1 MWIKC
6 ITCEALA
13 RPVYLCAAHSPHIID
28 VELLKRGLHNTPTSL
43 RERLQA
49 IIDQASVPPYDAVV
63 LVYGLCGQ
71 ATSGLIAGKIP
82 LVIPKAHDCIT
93 LFLGSRQCYQ
103 EQFEGHPG
111 TFWYAQ
117 DYIERDDGSESA
129 LAMGS
134 GTDVQLEAVY
144 DEYVQ
149 KYGKENADYLMEV
162 MGAWQDHYQRAVFID
177 MGLPDA
183 NGVEAKAREQA
194 ARRGWT
200 FDRISG
206 DMFLIRR
213 LLNGDWDTD
222 FLVVPPGQRVRM
234 TYDEDVIGV
243 ETPQ

>member
-28 VELLKRGLHNTPTSL
+28 VELLRRGLHNTPGTL

-49 IIDQASVPPYDAVV
+49 IIHQASVPPYDAVV

-71 ATSGLIAGKIP
+71 GTSGLVAGKLP

-93 LFLGSRQCYQ
+93 LFLGSRQRYQ
-103 EQFEGHPG
+103 EQFDRHPG

-117 DYIERDDGSESA
+117 DYIERDDGSGSA
-129 LAMGS
+129 LSMGS
-134 GTDVQLEAVY
+134 GTDVQLEAAY

-162 MGAWQDHYQRAVFID
+162 MGAWQSHYQRAAFID

-183 NGVEAKAREQA
+183 SGVEAKARDQA
-194 ARRGWT
+194 ARRGWM

-206 DMFLIRR
+206 DLALIRR

-222 FLVVPPGQRVRM
+222 FLVVLPGQRVRM
-234 TYDEDVIGV
+234 TFDEDVIGV
-243 ETPQ
+243 ETTQ